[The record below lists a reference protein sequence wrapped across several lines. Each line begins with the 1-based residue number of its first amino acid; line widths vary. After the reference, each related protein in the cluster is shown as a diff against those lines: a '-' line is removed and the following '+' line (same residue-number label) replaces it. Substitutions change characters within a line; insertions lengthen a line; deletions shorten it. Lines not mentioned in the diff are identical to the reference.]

1 MNGENRNVSCDGKSR
16 LHRRDCQTGGN
27 AFGKESR
34 ILKRSEFV
42 RLSRKSRKVYNGHFL
57 ALFDRGIDGKTRLGI
72 TVTKRVGNAVIRNQ
86 LKRYVREFFRQHRR
100 SFESGMDV
108 NIIVKKEASGIPSR
122 EAYLSLHSIFSR
134 IRN

>member
-1 MNGENRNVSCDGKSR
+1 MNRENQNVSSYRESR
-16 LHRRDCQTGGN
+16 LGGRDCQTGGN
-27 AFGKESR
+27 AFVKACR

-42 RLSRKSRKVYNGHFL
+42 RLSQKNRKVYNRYFL
-57 ALFDRGIDGKTRLGI
+57 ALFDQGIDGQTRLGI

-86 LKRYVREFFRQHRR
+86 LKRYVREFFRQHRQ
-100 SFESGMDV
+100 SIESGMDV

-122 EAYLSLHSIFSR
+122 EVYLSLQSIFSR